1 MDAQP
6 IDPALEAALKLPSA
20 RGALLASVGK
30 GSPAEAGGLEAGDV
44 IVAWNGTPVATSE
57 DLKIDAQLSIP
68 GVRVK
73 VALVRDGKRME
84 RAMWC
89 HTSHPARAWSRF
101 TRRAAAARGEIPMT
115 GSGEDIEVQDVPAT
129 RANGLPGGRGIAVS
143 KLTDHGAAAQAG
155 LRLGDVILRVGAAGV
170 RTAKDF
176 GTALGTYKPGD
187 SVPVL
192 VRRAGFDFWT
202 ALPR

>member
-1 MDAQP
+1 
-6 IDPALEAALKLPSA
+6 
-20 RGALLASVGK
+20 
-30 GSPAEAGGLEAGDV
+30 
-44 IVAWNGTPVATSE
+44 VATSE

-73 VALVRDGKRME
+73 VALLRDGKRVE
-84 RAMWC
+84 RDVVPKLAPGKGPVAI
-89 HTSHPARAWSRF
+89 HPSSCGRPR
-101 TRRAAAARGEIPMT
+101 EIPMT
-115 GSGEDIEVQDVPAT
+115 GSGEDIEVQDVPAS

-143 KLTDHGAAAQAG
+143 KLSDHGAAAQAG

-187 SVPVL
+187 SIPVL